1 MAMTRILRFCSLLTA
16 NTPPLHW
23 HQPLALLAPAHPS
36 PSLCQ
41 ALETTGGG
49 AGSLYAIEDAVW
61 RECPVVLTL
70 VGKMQSRGGQIAP
83 STPQSTCSAARSLH
97 AASMDASSLVHS
109 LLGSVS
115 ARGKDDESDPTAFAF
130 PPDPLPPQTRSTRPP
145 LSPVAVSR
153 VADRR
158 LRSQSDPHLGSP
170 SRLSATSSPG
180 QHEQSA
186 RRHQIA
192 SPQGRIIQELQAQH
206 AQRLNEMAEA
216 SARIAQQKE
225 EEIEQL
231 TAVMQ
236 SALDATRERERA
248 ALQRAEQAESER
260 AETQRQHKN
269 DMIRLRGDFE
279 SMQQRLHGKSEGER
293 RELAARLQDALNH
306 VREAA
311 EQDIADL
318 EQSRELISQERDVLK
333 GERDRAQLAL
343 AQQQEHAAAEARQ
356 WQQRAENEAAESDAL
371 RQRLT
376 DMESALARARE
387 EITTLSVT
395 KTQELA
401 DVKRKFDALARQSE
415 LQSWHKEGEDARRS
429 QEQARA
435 ADVCA
440 RLEEQVRHLTR
451 DLDAAQAAR
460 TLLEDQHRN
469 DLEKKEME
477 HREALMQLENN
488 NSTLR
493 QRLAELQQGMRQL
506 HVAQGAV
513 VEEREQARQAQADR
527 TRLLDLVAQLQHERS
542 LALAEKRALASQTE
556 AAALERAH
564 LEQEV
569 LRLDKLVYGR
579 RRGAGR
585 ASSKV
590 PGVV

>member
-1 MAMTRILRFCSLLTA
+1 
-16 NTPPLHW
+16 
-23 HQPLALLAPAHPS
+23 
-36 PSLCQ
+36 
-41 ALETTGGG
+41 
-49 AGSLYAIEDAVW
+49 
-61 RECPVVLTL
+61 
-70 VGKMQSRGGQIAP
+70 MQGRGGQIEP
-83 STPQSTCSAARSLH
+83 PHSTCSAARSLH
-97 AASMDASSLVHS
+97 AASLDASSLVHS
-109 LLGSVS
+109 LLGSAS
-115 ARGKDDESDPTAFAF
+115 ARGNDDESDPMAFAF
-130 PPDPLPPQTRSTRPP
+130 PPDPLPPQTRNTRPP

-158 LRSQSDPHLGSP
+158 WRSPSEPHLGAR

-180 QHEQSA
+180 KHEQSA
-186 RRHQIA
+186 RRHQSA

-225 EEIEQL
+225 EEIAQL

-236 SALDATRERERA
+236 STLDATRERERA

-318 EQSRELISQERDVLK
+318 ERSRELISQERDVLK
-333 GERDRAQLAL
+333 DELDRAQLAL
-343 AQQQEHAAAEARQ
+343 AQQQEHLHAAAEARQ

-376 DMESALARARE
+376 DMEGALARARE
-387 EITTLSVT
+387 EITTLSVA

-460 TLLEDQHRN
+460 TLLEDQHRH
-469 DLEKKEME
+469 DLEKKEIE
-477 HREALMQLENN
+477 HREALLQLENN

-513 VEEREQARQAQADR
+513 VEEREQARQVQADR

-556 AAALERAH
+556 AAALDRAH

>member
-1 MAMTRILRFCSLLTA
+1 
-16 NTPPLHW
+16 
-23 HQPLALLAPAHPS
+23 
-36 PSLCQ
+36 
-41 ALETTGGG
+41 
-49 AGSLYAIEDAVW
+49 
-61 RECPVVLTL
+61 
-70 VGKMQSRGGQIAP
+70 
-83 STPQSTCSAARSLH
+83 
-97 AASMDASSLVHS
+97 
-109 LLGSVS
+109 
-115 ARGKDDESDPTAFAF
+115 
-130 PPDPLPPQTRSTRPP
+130 
-145 LSPVAVSR
+145 
-153 VADRR
+153 
-158 LRSQSDPHLGSP
+158 
-170 SRLSATSSPG
+170 
-180 QHEQSA
+180 
-186 RRHQIA
+186 
-192 SPQGRIIQELQAQH
+192 
-206 AQRLNEMAEA
+206 
-216 SARIAQQKE
+216 
-225 EEIEQL
+225 
-231 TAVMQ
+231 
-236 SALDATRERERA
+236 
-248 ALQRAEQAESER
+248 
-260 AETQRQHKN
+260 
-269 DMIRLRGDFE
+269 
-279 SMQQRLHGKSEGER
+279 
-293 RELAARLQDALNH
+293 
-306 VREAA
+306 
-311 EQDIADL
+311 
-318 EQSRELISQERDVLK
+318 
-333 GERDRAQLAL
+333 
-343 AQQQEHAAAEARQ
+343 
-356 WQQRAENEAAESDAL
+356 
-371 RQRLT
+371 
-376 DMESALARARE
+376 MESALARARE

-451 DLDAAQAAR
+451 DLNAAQAAR